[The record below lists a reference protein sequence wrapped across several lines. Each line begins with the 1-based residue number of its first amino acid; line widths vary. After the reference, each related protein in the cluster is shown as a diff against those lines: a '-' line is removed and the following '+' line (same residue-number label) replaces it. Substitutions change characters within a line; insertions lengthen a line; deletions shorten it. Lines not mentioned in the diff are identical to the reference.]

1 MIFCSPFTNFLML
14 GWKLGQAYRINTK
27 MQELEKYSALYEQVA
42 VAYGAEVA
50 HRLKELANGL
60 VGAEVPASGAGM
72 HPPQPPASNHAV
84 HHEPE
89 FVAGDRLHPA
99 PPPQPPQPV
108 EARGVCDGCGQNVM
122 SDDEGRQRENHKYY
136 HADCVKGRC
145 GGCGQVVHASSA
157 RASIRGVYW
166 HAECM

>member
-1 MIFCSPFTNFLML
+1 MFCSSLTSFLML
-14 GWKLGQAYRINTK
+14 GWKLGQAHRINTK
-27 MQELEKYSALYEQVA
+27 MQEVEKYSALYRQVA
-42 VAYGAEVA
+42 VAYGADVA

-60 VGAEVPASGAGM
+60 VGAVLPAPGAGM
-72 HPPQPPASNHAV
+72 HLPQPLASNHAV

-89 FVAGDRLHPA
+89 FVGDRLHLA
-99 PPPQPPQPV
+99 PPPPPQSV

-122 SDDEGRQRENHKYY
+122 SDDEGRQREGNKYY
-136 HADCVKGRC
+136 HAGCVKGRC